1 MPANRTAR
9 SVKCRPSSA
18 RCRERPVV
26 LHSTTGLA
34 RSAWGGFVRPAP
46 FAAYQVQV
54 PTSATY
60 RVTLRRCR
68 SQSPCCASAPTCR

>member
-1 MPANRTAR
+1 VAPIIGKVPGTPGRFA
-9 SVKCRPSSA
+9 
-18 RCRERPVV
+18 
-26 LHSTTGLA
+26 LHTGA
-34 RSAWGGFVRPAP
+34 SRAPRAGFVRPAP